1 MASQTLFDKA
11 VGTKKDFFK
20 SYIEVKEVKDYVDE
34 DSDTYSD
41 MAKDSAVHVAPH
53 CSSAISAWT
62 LNEYSKS

>member
-34 DSDTYSD
+34 DSDV
-41 MAKDSAVHVAPH
+41 MGK
-53 CSSAISAWT
+53 
-62 LNEYSKS
+62 LGRFFGGKK